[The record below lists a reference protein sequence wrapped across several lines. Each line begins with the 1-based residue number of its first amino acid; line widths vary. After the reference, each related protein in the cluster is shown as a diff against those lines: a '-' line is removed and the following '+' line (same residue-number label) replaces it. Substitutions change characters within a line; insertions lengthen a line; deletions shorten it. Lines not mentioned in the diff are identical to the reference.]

1 MTLMSRPIALVT
13 ALSCLLAGCSG
24 LKTYRSDN
32 QKNLYINTQTDA
44 RGWFSGVDA
53 ALDIYRIQGDC
64 EFDYQG
70 TVELGNSRVEVGV
83 PAGEP
88 AYLAFRFESSAFLA
102 NSHSSM
108 SYDVTLNPL
117 VGHVYDIGVTYRD
130 NIYNVEV
137 QERMPGETE
146 SKPMILN
153 SRDRDC
159 NDLS

>member
-1 MTLMSRPIALVT
+1 MSKTIVLIATLC
-13 ALSCLLAGCSG
+13 CLIVGCSG

-53 ALDIYRIQGDC
+53 SLDIYRIQGDC
-64 EFDYQG
+64 ELDYQG
-70 TVELGNSRVEVGV
+70 TVELRNSRVEVGV

-88 AYLAFRFESSAFLA
+88 AFLAFRFESSAFLA

-108 SYDVTLNPL
+108 SYDLTLNPL
-117 VGHVYDIGVTYRD
+117 VGYIYDVGVTYRD

-137 QERMPGETE
+137 QERASGETE
-146 SKPMILN
+146 SQAMVL
-153 SRDRDC
+153 STRDTDC
-159 NDLS
+159 NDFS

>member
-1 MTLMSRPIALVT
+1 MSRMIALIT
-13 ALSCLLAGCSG
+13 MLCCLLGGCSG

-53 ALDIYRIQGDC
+53 SLDIYRIQGDC
-64 EFDYQG
+64 ELDYQG
-70 TVELGNSRVEVGV
+70 TVELRNSRVEVGV

-88 AYLAFRFESSAFLA
+88 AFLAFRFESSAFLA

-117 VGHVYDIGVTYRD
+117 VGYIYDVGVTYRD

-137 QERMPGETE
+137 QERAPGETE
-146 SKPMILN
+146 SQAMVL
-153 SRDRDC
+153 STRDTDC
-159 NDLS
+159 NDFS

>member
-1 MTLMSRPIALVT
+1 MSKTIVLIATLC
-13 ALSCLLAGCSG
+13 CLIVGCSG

-53 ALDIYRIQGDC
+53 SLDIYRIQGDC
-64 EFDYQG
+64 ELDYRG
-70 TVELGNSRVEVGV
+70 TVELRNSRVEVGV

-88 AYLAFRFESSAFLA
+88 AFLAFRFESSAFLA

-117 VGHVYDIGVTYRD
+117 VGHVYDVGVTYRD

-137 QERMPGETE
+137 QDRMPGETE
-146 SKPMILN
+146 SKPMVLN

>member
-1 MTLMSRPIALVT
+1 MSKTIVLIATLC
-13 ALSCLLAGCSG
+13 CLIVGCSG

-53 ALDIYRIQGDC
+53 SLDIYRIQGDC
-64 EFDYQG
+64 ELDYQG
-70 TVELGNSRVEVGV
+70 TVELRNSRVEVGV

-88 AYLAFRFESSAFLA
+88 AFLAFRFESSAFLA

-117 VGHVYDIGVTYRD
+117 VGYIYDVGVTYRD

-137 QERMPGETE
+137 QERAPGETE
-146 SKPMILN
+146 SQAMVL
-153 SRDRDC
+153 STRDTDC
-159 NDLS
+159 NDFS

>member
-1 MTLMSRPIALVT
+1 MSRPAVLIATLC
-13 ALSCLLAGCSG
+13 CLIAGCSG
-24 LKTYRSDN
+24 LKSYRGDY

-53 ALDIYRIQGDC
+53 ALDIYRLHGNCDL
-64 EFDYQG
+64 DYQG
-70 TVELGNSRVEVGV
+70 TVELSDSRVEVGV

-88 AYLAFRFESSAFLA
+88 AYLVFRFESSAFLA

-117 VGHVYDIGVTYRD
+117 VDHVYDVGVTYRD

-137 QERMPGETE
+137 QERVPGVSE
-146 SKPMILN
+146 PQAMV
-153 SRDRDC
+153 
-159 NDLS
+159 LSEQDSNCDARSL